1 MTCDLANFKGD
12 EIEELKS
19 PGGEQIP
26 FSIQSY
32 FDCHKLSWV
41 RVYLRTKKNILMGAN
56 CDETHELMYEYTNH
70 VVSEMELIE
79 QKQYKVQRKDI
90 SFQCKLVPCD
100 HKWMASMAGE
110 LNNAVTYF

>member
-1 MTCDLANFKGD
+1 
-12 EIEELKS
+12 
-19 PGGEQIP
+19 
-26 FSIQSY
+26 
-32 FDCHKLSWV
+32 
-41 RVYLRTKKNILMGAN
+41 MGAN

-70 VVSEMELIE
+70 VVSEMELIK